1 MLASTYEYLP
11 SSPFLE
17 EMDLQGKHQADVKV
31 VGHPVAES
39 GMEKDVSNTP
49 EAFEMDPAEERRLLR
64 KLDWN
69 IFPTLFVVY
78 TMAYLD
84 VSFPFGS
91 LKFF

>member
-1 MLASTYEYLP
+1 MV
-11 SSPFLE
+11 
-17 EMDLQGKHQADVKV
+17 KDV
-31 VGHPVAES
+31 
-39 GMEKDVSNTP
+39 VSNTL

-84 VSFPFGS
+84 VSS
-91 LKFF
+91 LSTHQNSSNLCRG